1 MGRAWRQWRALPA
14 RERRELL
21 WLAVLQPAISL
32 ALRLRG
38 YRRMHDWLERH
49 SRPANPHT
57 ATTDELADA
66 QRTAELAAIAGR
78 RGPVATTCLRQ
89 ALAIYWVLRRRGL
102 QPQVRF
108 GVDRIGA
115 TPDMHAW
122 VELEGVP
129 LAQPHLRHAAFQPAT
144 SASTAS
150 TTSSSRS

>member
-1 MGRAWRQWRALPA
+1 MLRGLRQWLALPP
-14 RERRELL
+14 RERRMLL
-21 WLAVLQPAISL
+21 LLSQLQPAISL

-38 YRRMHDWLERH
+38 YRRTQDWLEMH
-49 SRPANPHT
+49 SRHPGPRV
-57 ATTDELADA
+57 ATTQALRYAE
-66 QRTAELAAIAGR
+66 RIAELASIAGR

-89 ALAIYWVLRRRGL
+89 ALAVYWVLRRRGL

-115 TPDMHAW
+115 TADMHAW

-144 SASTAS
+144 SANTAS
-150 TTSSSRS
+150 TTSSSTS